1 MLLLSNLAA
10 SFEQRKILKG
20 INLEVKPGSI
30 HALMGPNGSGK
41 STLAHVLMGH
51 PDYTVTQGSIS
62 FNNTDITTYGP
73 DKRAHM
79 GIFLAFQHPI
89 ALPGVS
95 VTKLLC
101 EAYRMR
107 YAAAF
112 SQTIVQEKIVQAC
125 DFLGV
130 DPHLTKRSL
139 NEGFSGG
146 EKKRLEMVQ
155 LLVLAP
161 EIAILDEIDSGLDVD
176 GLKMVAAS
184 LEYARSV
191 NPGMQIIMITHYQR
205 ILQYIQPH
213 MVHVMHD
220 GVIVGCGGPELVQHI
235 EHAGYAHIGAYVSQ
249 QAGSHAR

>member
-1 MLLLSNLAA
+1 MLLLSNISA

-20 INLEVKPGSI
+20 INLEIKPGSI

-41 STLAHVLMGH
+41 STLAHVLMGN
-51 PDYTVTQGSIS
+51 PDYTVTSGSIT
-62 FNNTDITTYGP
+62 FNGTDITAYTP
-73 DKRAHM
+73 DKRAQL
-79 GIFLAFQHPI
+79 GIFLAFQHPV

-95 VTKLLC
+95 VMKLLY
-101 EAYRMR
+101 EAYRIR

-112 SQTIVQEKIVQAC
+112 SQTIVQEKIAQAC

-130 DPHLTKRSL
+130 DSSLIKRPL

-176 GLKMVAAS
+176 GLKMVASS

-191 NPGMQIIMITHYQR
+191 NPGMRIIMITHYRR
-205 ILQYIQPH
+205 ILQYLRPQL
-213 MVHVMHD
+213 VHVMYE
-220 GVIVGCGGPELVQHI
+220 GVVIGHGGPELVDHI
-235 EHAGYAHIGAYVSQ
+235 EHAGYTHIGAYVGH